1 MEKENMPKKW
11 KDKTTFMKVITVINF
26 ILAIGILASAILDI
40 ANVVQGDKIY
50 MPLLAL
56 MMYTQV
62 VEYWKDNRKVA
73 YLSLFA
79 GILVTISVILD
90 IFMH

>member
-1 MEKENMPKKW
+1 MRYGRSSKK
-11 KDKTTFMKVITVINF
+11 DTITVINF
-26 ILAIGILASAILDI
+26 ILAIGILTSAILDI

-79 GILVTISVILD
+79 GIVVTISVILD